1 MSSEPHGIKEI
12 LIFHLGLRVE
22 TPNVNSNSKS
32 DFDEGASKYTINRRL
47 IQMNISII
55 GNDRHPRIKYEK
67 NNLTVLVVIVA
78 TQKRD
83 VIYDSAHLEII
94 IITLCSGCIRLRD
107 GEGFEI
113 QANQSTEHVDYS
125 NETNRTGNQ

>member
-55 GNDRHPRIKYEK
+55 GNDRHHKIKFK
-67 NNLTVLVVIVA
+67 KKKKKI
-78 TQKRD
+78 
-83 VIYDSAHLEII
+83 
-94 IITLCSGCIRLRD
+94 
-107 GEGFEI
+107 
-113 QANQSTEHVDYS
+113 
-125 NETNRTGNQ
+125 